1 MAGHCGDNY
10 NDNGDDDDDDDDD
23 DEELNGM
30 AYDSFYCIW

>member
-1 MAGHCGDNY
+1 MAVHCGDNY

>member
-10 NDNGDDDDDDDDD
+10 NDNGDDNDDDD